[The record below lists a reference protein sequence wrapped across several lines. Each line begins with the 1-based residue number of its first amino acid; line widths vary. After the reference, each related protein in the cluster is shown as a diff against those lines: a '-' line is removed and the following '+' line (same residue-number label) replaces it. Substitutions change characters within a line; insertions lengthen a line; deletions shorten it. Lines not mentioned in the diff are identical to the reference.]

1 MARRSGVD
9 GCRCLPLPGQQV
21 VELVSLGPSG
31 DDAFEDI
38 LEVGERLDG
47 MELGG
52 VVPVHGFETPI
63 CAYAA
68 TDIGLI

>member
-52 VVPVHGFETPI
+52 VDQAGCDRPMPGTAIRAGE
-63 CAYAA
+63 
-68 TDIGLI
+68 